1 MWTNDICLGRFLFW
15 GSFFLYSISDST
27 GRFSFVETSLFGFFI
42 ESVLDA
48 FGKFPKISTHR
59 LI

>member
-1 MWTNDICLGRFLFW
+1 MPWSFFILGFF
-15 GSFFLYSISDST
+15 FFLYSISDST
-27 GRFSFVETSLFGFFI
+27 GRFFFVETSLFGFFI